1 MRGTRDEALEAVDTT
16 LAAHIHPT
24 VWLLAAG
31 CWQPT
36 FLTPGTSELPC
47 WRAPLGCDEH
57 SLASSLC
64 KTTMAGRVPKARLS
78 VRRLRNTVPSCGV
91 LQSKYLYYFNTN

>member
-1 MRGTRDEALEAVDTT
+1 MRNVGIASHTPRCCHVALLQGQGPGLDRWRACAWDEALEAVDT

-36 FLTPGTSELPC
+36 LTPGTSELC
-47 WRAPLGCDEH
+47 LQ
-57 SLASSLC
+57 
-64 KTTMAGRVPKARLS
+64 VPKRGPAICPRTGHAAGL
-78 VRRLRNTVPSCGV
+78 
-91 LQSKYLYYFNTN
+91 